1 MVVTLCLLSRHYY
14 ELAQGALDAL
24 HLPLAEH
31 RRRQGRRPAKPNQN
45 HPDLIKPNQSKS
57 NKIKPNQT
65 KLDQA
70 KAKKIF

>member
-31 RRRQGRRPAKPNQN
+31 RRRQGRRPAKPN
-45 HPDLIKPNQSKS
+45 LIKANQSQSNLTKS
-57 NKIKPNQT
+57 N
-65 KLDQA
+65 
-70 KAKKIF
+70 